1 MRPSTRAALERS
13 AELTRSGRLVEGLE
27 SGERA
32 ITGATDAE
40 APEVTQWLHD
50 HADDFLRDPEG

>member
-13 AELTRSGRLVEGLE
+13 AELTRSGRLVEGFDV
-27 SGERA
+27 GERA
-32 ITGATDAE
+32 ITGATEAE

-50 HADDFLRDPEG
+50 HADDFLHAPEH